1 MSATGGEALTAI
13 TEELAAAGG
22 KRSLSGRT
30 QRNLAILLVTL
41 VCAAMLWIFP
51 PVGFIACMVLLII
64 VPPWGHTL
72 MERAFIS
79 LIVLLGI
86 MAIAVPRGGSTPVT
100 ITSAHVGLAIFVLL
114 LALIR
119 FIPRLGNQ
127 SIPRPMRSDWLV
139 AALAVI
145 SGIWLMAAYIG
156 RSAIEIVSGLFFT
169 GWDNQ
174 GHFNAFAN
182 TYEVGSTTWPTI
194 DGAVAWNQ
202 WYPSLHTTLWSFAQL
217 ATQRGSELVDRTGL
231 LFPFVQW
238 TALSFAICL
247 AGLAWVAGDLTKRL
261 SGMRFAAPI
270 AIIAFSAFALFGSPT
285 LLFNAGFI
293 NFMMGVSITV
303 VAGYL
308 SARNWGSAR
317 HYGWALIPLAALAVN
332 ALWTPLVLGLVPSGV
347 IVLIALWRHAK
358 WTAPVWAIVS
368 AALVGGTSVMQTR
381 AVIKADPGA
390 STTSFIQDL
399 GAVGQGMV
407 SFNIGMAIA
416 APIVAIGF
424 AIWMFRS
431 RRSPLAIAVAGP
443 VLGMAVFLGA
453 AVPGALAAGV
463 NPLYSYYTL
472 KSLDSLLLAA
482 SPLFAA
488 LVGIG
493 IATLLSGLSRKNAVV
508 AAVVAGVFGV
518 MLFGYVGPTPK
529 EFAPGFSAAPG
540 ISAGAKRIESVNNT
554 LVGEAIINA
563 QQAAVKY
570 PELTTMLWDGAGTL
584 PNLWLASLHGV
595 MSQTQHGF
603 YKNLPQFP
611 YDENTV
617 SYVKLALNTNPTLNL
632 VVLWFRDV
640 TGPVVEPLHKQ
651 YPTRVVTEK
660 VPMRSSPLCL
670 ECSL

>member
-1 MSATGGEALTAI
+1 MSAAGGEALTTI
-13 TEELAAAGG
+13 TEELAAAGS

-41 VCAAMLWIFP
+41 VSAAMLWVFP
-51 PVGFIACMVLLII
+51 PVGFIACMALLII

-72 MERAFIS
+72 MERTFIS
-79 LIVLLGI
+79 LIVLLGLMSI
-86 MAIAVPRGGSTPVT
+86 IVPRGGSTPVT
-100 ITSAHVGLAIFVLL
+100 ITSAHVGLAVFVLL

-119 FIPRLGNQ
+119 FIPRIENQ
-127 SIPRPMRSDWLV
+127 TIPRPMRSDWLV

-182 TYEVGSTTWPTI
+182 TYEIGSTTWPTI
-194 DGAVAWNQ
+194 DGSIAWNQ

-217 ATQRGSELVDRTGL
+217 ASQRGSELVDRTGL
-231 LFPFVQW
+231 LFPFVTW

-308 SARNWGSAR
+308 SARNWRSAR
-317 HYGWALIPLAALAVN
+317 RYGWALIPLAALAVN

-347 IVLIALWRHAK
+347 IVLIAIWRHKK
-358 WTAPVWAIVS
+358 WVAPVWAIATVT
-368 AALVGGTSVMQTR
+368 LLGGTVYLQGK
-381 AVIKADPGA
+381 AILAADPGTTA
-390 STTSFIQDL
+390 SSFAEDL
-399 GAVGQGMV
+399 GAIGVGMV
-407 SFNIGMAIA
+407 PFNLGMAIA
-416 APIVAIGF
+416 APIFVICF
-424 AIWMFRS
+424 AIFMFRD
-431 RRSPLAIAVAGP
+431 RRSALAIAVAGP
-443 VLGMAVFLGA
+443 VLGMSVFLGL
-453 AVPGALAAGV
+453 AVAGSRSAGI
-463 NPLYSYYTL
+463 NPLNSYYVL
-472 KSLDSLLLAA
+472 KSLDSLLLAV
-482 SPLFAA
+482 SPLLAA
-488 LVGIG
+488 LAGIG
-493 IATLLSGLSRKNAVV
+493 IATLLSGLTRRNAVV
-508 AAVVAGVFGV
+508 AALVAGFFGV

-529 EFAPGFSAAPG
+529 SFIEGFSAAPG
-540 ISAGAKRIESVNNT
+540 IAAGAKRIESVNNS
-554 LVGEAIINA
+554 LVGEGIMGA
-563 QQAAVKY
+563 QVAAEKY
-570 PELTTMLWDGAGTL
+570 PELSTLMWDGAGTL

-595 MSQTQHGF
+595 MSKSVHDF
-603 YKNLPQFP
+603 YFELPAFP
-611 YDENTV
+611 YDQNTV
-617 SYVKLALNTNPTLNL
+617 TYVKGALNANPTLNL

-640 TGPVVEPLHKQ
+640 TGPLVEPLHTQ

>member
-1 MSATGGEALTAI
+1 MSALGGEALTTI
-13 TEELAAAGG
+13 TEELADGG
-22 KRSLSGRT
+22 PKRSLSGRT
-30 QRNLAILLVTL
+30 QRNLAILLATL
-41 VCAAMLWIFP
+41 ISAAMLWAFP
-51 PVGFIACMVLLII
+51 PVGFIACMALLII
-64 VPPWGHTL
+64 VPPWGRTL

-79 LIVLLGI
+79 LIVLLGVI
-86 MAIAVPRGGSTPVT
+86 AIVVPRGGSTPVT
-100 ITSAHVGLAIFVLL
+100 VTSAHAGLAVFVLL

-119 FIPRLGNQ
+119 FIPRIDNQ

-145 SGIWLMAAYIG
+145 LGIWLMAAYIG
-156 RSAIEIVSGLFFT
+156 RSTIEIVSGLFFT

-182 TYEVGSTTWPTI
+182 TYEIGSTTWPTI
-194 DGAVAWNQ
+194 DGSIAWNQ
-202 WYPSLHTTLWSFAQL
+202 WYPSLHTSLWSFAQL
-217 ATQRGSELVDRTGL
+217 ASQRGTELLDRPGL
-231 LFPFVQW
+231 LFPFVTW

-261 SGMRFAAPI
+261 STMRFAAPI
-270 AIIAFSAFALFGSPT
+270 AIIAFAAFALFGSPT
-285 LLFNAGFI
+285 LLFNAGFV

-308 SARNWGSAR
+308 SARNWRSAR
-317 HYGWALIPLAALAVN
+317 RYGWALIPLAALAVN
-332 ALWTPLVLGLVPSGV
+332 GLWTPLVLGLVPSGV
-347 IVLIALWRHAK
+347 IVLIALWRERK
-358 WTAPVWAIVS
+358 WLAPVWAV
-368 AALVGGTSVMQTR
+368 ATVALIGGTTVLQTR
-381 AVIKADPGA
+381 AVISADPGA

-399 GAVGQGMV
+399 GAVGVGMV
-407 SFNIGMAIA
+407 PFNIGMAIA
-416 APIVAIGF
+416 APIIAIAF

-431 RRSPLAIAVAGP
+431 RRSPLAVAVAGP
-443 VLGMAVFLGA
+443 VLGMALFLGA
-453 AVPGALAAGV
+453 AIPGAISAGV

-488 LVGIG
+488 LVGVG
-493 IATLLSGLSRKNAVV
+493 VATLLSGLSRKNSIV
-508 AAVVAGVFGV
+508 AAVAAGVFGV

-540 ISAGAKRIESVNNT
+540 IAAGAKRIQSVNDS

-563 QQAAVKY
+563 QQAAVDQ
-570 PELTTMLWDGAGTL
+570 PELTTLLWDGSGTL
-584 PNLWLASLHGV
+584 PNLWVSSLHGV
-595 MSQTQHGF
+595 MSKSDNDF
-603 YKNLPQFP
+603 YKNLPAFP
-611 YDENTV
+611 YDNQAIE
-617 SYVKLALNTNPTLNL
+617 YVKLALNMKPTLNL

-640 TGPVVEPLHKQ
+640 SGPVVEPLHTQ
-651 YPTRVVTEK
+651 YPTRVVTEQ

>member
-1 MSATGGEALTAI
+1 MSALGGEALSTV
-13 TEELAAAGG
+13 TEELAAGG
-22 KRSLSGRT
+22 SKRSLSGRT

-41 VCAAMLWIFP
+41 ISAAMLWVFP

-64 VPPWGHTL
+64 VPPWGRTL

-79 LIVLLGI
+79 LIVLLGLI
-86 MAIAVPRGGSTPVT
+86 AILVPRGGSTPVT
-100 ITSAHVGLAIFVLL
+100 ITSAHVGLAVFVLL

-119 FIPRLGNQ
+119 FIPRIDNQ

-139 AALAVI
+139 GALALI
-145 SGIWLMAAYIG
+145 LGIWLMAAYIG
-156 RSAIEIVSGLFFT
+156 RSSIEIVSGLFFT

-182 TYEVGSTTWPTI
+182 TYEIGSTTWPTV
-194 DGAVAWNQ
+194 DGSIAWNQ

-217 ATQRGSELVDRTGL
+217 AGQRGSELLDRPGL
-231 LFPFVQW
+231 LFPFVTW

-261 SGMRFAAPI
+261 SSMRFAAPI
-270 AIIAFSAFALFGSPT
+270 AIIAFGAFALFGSPT

-308 SARNWGSAR
+308 SARNWRSAR
-317 HYGWALIPLAALAVN
+317 RYGWALIPLAALAVN

-347 IVLIALWRHAK
+347 IVLIALWRERK
-358 WTAPVWAIVS
+358 WLAPVWAIAS

-407 SFNIGMAIA
+407 PFNIGMAIA
-416 APIVAIGF
+416 APIIAIGF

-431 RRSPLAIAVAGP
+431 RRSPLAVAVAGP

-472 KSLDSLLLAA
+472 KSLDSLLLGA

-493 IATLLSGLSRKNAVV
+493 IATLLTNMTRANAVI
-508 AAVVAGVFGV
+508 AALVGGVFGV

-540 ISAGAKRIESVNNT
+540 IAAGAKRIESVNNS

-563 QQAAVKY
+563 QQAAADQ
-570 PELTTMLWDGAGTL
+570 PELTTLLWDGAGTL
-584 PNLWLASLHGV
+584 PNLWVSSLHGV
-595 MSQTQHGF
+595 MSKSENGF

-611 YDENTV
+611 YDDKTIE
-617 SYVKLALNTNPTLNL
+617 YVKLALNTNPTLNL

-640 TGPVVEPLHKQ
+640 TGPLVEPLHTQ

>member
-1 MSATGGEALTAI
+1 
-13 TEELAAAGG
+13 
-22 KRSLSGRT
+22 
-30 QRNLAILLVTL
+30 
-41 VCAAMLWIFP
+41 
-51 PVGFIACMVLLII
+51 
-64 VPPWGHTL
+64 
-72 MERAFIS
+72 
-79 LIVLLGI
+79 
-86 MAIAVPRGGSTPVT
+86 
-100 ITSAHVGLAIFVLL
+100 VLL

-119 FIPRLGNQ
+119 FVPRIDNQ

-145 SGIWLMAAYIG
+145 LGIWLMAAYIG
-156 RSAIEIVSGLFFT
+156 RSTSEIVSGLFIT

-174 GHFNAFAN
+174 GHFTTFAN

-194 DGAVAWNQ
+194 DGSIAWNQ

-285 LLFNAGFI
+285 LLFNAGFV

-308 SARNWGSAR
+308 SARNWRSAR
-317 HYGWALIPLAALAVN
+317 RYGWALIPLAALAVN
-332 ALWTPLVLGLVPSGV
+332 GLWTPLVLGLVPSGV
-347 IVLIALWRHAK
+347 IVLIALWRERK
-358 WTAPVWAIVS
+358 WLAPVWAIAS

-381 AVIKADPGA
+381 AVISADPGA
-390 STTSFIQDL
+390 STTSFITDL

-416 APIVAIGF
+416 APIIAIAF

-431 RRSPLAIAVAGP
+431 RRSPLAAAVAGP
-443 VLGMAVFLGA
+443 VLGMALFLGA

-493 IATLLSGLSRKNAVV
+493 IATLLSGLSRKNSIV
-508 AAVVAGVFGV
+508 AAVAAGVFGV
-518 MLFGYVGPTPK
+518 MLFGYVGPSPE
-529 EFAPGFSAAPG
+529 EFSPGFSASPG
-540 ISAGAKRIESVNNT
+540 MVAGSTRAAGVNS

-570 PELTTMLWDGAGTL
+570 PEKTTLLWDGSGTL
-584 PNLWLASLHGV
+584 PNLWVSALHGV
-595 MSQTQHGF
+595 MSKDQNTF
-603 YKNLPQFP
+603 YKGLPAFP
-611 YDENTV
+611 YDDKTV
-617 SYVKLALNTNPTLNL
+617 AYVKGALNSSPTLNL
-632 VVLWFRDV
+632 VVLWFREAN
-640 TGPVVEPLHKQ
+640 GPVVEPLQTQ
-651 YPTRVVTEK
+651 YPTRVVTEQ
-660 VPMRSSPLCL
+660 VPMRSSPLCQ

>member
-1 MSATGGEALTAI
+1 MSAAGGEALSTI
-13 TEELAAAGG
+13 TEQLAFAGD
-22 KRSLSGRT
+22 KRTLSGRT
-30 QRNLAILLVTL
+30 QCNLAILLVTL
-41 VCAAMLWIFP
+41 VSMAMLWIFP

-100 ITSAHVGLAIFVLL
+100 ITSAHVGLAVFVLL

-119 FIPRLGNQ
+119 FIPRIENQ

-156 RSAIEIVSGLFFT
+156 RSTIEIVSGLFFT

-174 GHFNAFAN
+174 GHFTTFAN
-182 TYEVGSTTWPTI
+182 TYEIGSTTWPTI
-194 DGAVAWNQ
+194 DGSIAWNQ

-217 ATQRGSELVDRTGL
+217 ASQRGTELLDRPGL
-231 LFPFVQW
+231 LFPYVQW

-247 AGLAWVAGDLTKRL
+247 AGLAWVAGDLAKRL
-261 SGMRFAAPI
+261 TRIKYATPI
-270 AIIAFSAFALFGSPT
+270 AVIAFSAFALFGSPT

-308 SARNWGSAR
+308 SARNWQSAR
-317 HYGWALIPLAALAVN
+317 RYGWALIPLAALAVN

-347 IVLIALWRHAK
+347 IVLIALWRWRK
-358 WTAPVWAIVS
+358 WTAPVWAIAS
-368 AALVGGTSVMQTR
+368 AALVGGTTVMQTH

-399 GAVGQGMV
+399 GAVGVGMV
-407 SFNIGMAIA
+407 SFNLGMAIA
-416 APIVAIGF
+416 APIIAIGF

-431 RRSPLAIAVAGP
+431 ERSPLAIAVAGP
-443 VLGMAVFLGA
+443 VVGMSAFLAVA
-453 AVPGALAAGV
+453 IPGALSAHV

-472 KSLDSLLLAA
+472 KGLDSLLLAA
-482 SPLFAA
+482 SPLLAA

-493 IATLLSGLSRKNAVV
+493 IATLLSGLNRKNALV

-540 ISAGAKRIESVNNT
+540 ITAGVARISGVNNS

-563 QQAAVKY
+563 QQSAVKY
-570 PELTTMLWDGAGTL
+570 PDQTTLMWDGAGTL
-584 PNLWLASLHGV
+584 PNLWLSALHGV
-595 MSQTQHGF
+595 MSKADNSF
-603 YKNLPQFP
+603 YAGLPQFP
-611 YDENTV
+611 YDNKTV
-617 SYVKLALNTNPTLNL
+617 EYVKLALNTNPTLNL

-640 TGPVVEPLHKQ
+640 SGPVVEPLHTQ

-660 VPMRSSPLCL
+660 VPMRSSPLCQ

>member
-1 MSATGGEALTAI
+1 MSALGGEALTTI
-13 TEELAAAGG
+13 TEELADGG
-22 KRSLSGRT
+22 PKRALSGRT
-30 QRNLAILLVTL
+30 QRNLVILLVTL
-41 VCAAMLWIFP
+41 ISTAMLWVFP
-51 PVGFIACMVLLII
+51 PVGFIACMALLII
-64 VPPWGHTL
+64 VPPWGRTL

-86 MAIAVPRGGSTPVT
+86 MAIVVPRGGSTPVT
-100 ITSAHVGLAIFVLL
+100 VTSAHIGLAIFVLL

-119 FIPRLGNQ
+119 FIPRIDNQ

-145 SGIWLMAAYIG
+145 LGIWLMAAYIG
-156 RSAIEIVSGLFFT
+156 RSIIEIVSGLFFT

-182 TYEVGSTTWPTI
+182 TYESSSSLWPTI

-217 ATQRGSELVDRTGL
+217 ASQRGTELLDRPGL
-231 LFPFVQW
+231 LFPFVTW
-238 TALSFAICL
+238 TALSFAISL

-308 SARNWGSAR
+308 SARNWQSAR
-317 HYGWALIPLAALAVN
+317 RYGWALIPLAALAVN
-332 ALWTPLVLGLVPSGV
+332 GLLTPLVLGLVPSGV
-347 IVLIALWRHAK
+347 IVLIALWRERK
-358 WTAPVWAIVS
+358 WLAPVWAIAS

-381 AVIKADPGA
+381 AVVAADQGA

-399 GAVGQGMV
+399 GAVGVGMV

-431 RRSPLAIAVAGP
+431 RRSPLAVAVAGP
-443 VLGMAVFLGA
+443 VLGMAVFLTV
-453 AVPGALAAGV
+453 AVPGALSAGL
-463 NPLYSYYTL
+463 NPLYSYYVL

-493 IATLLSGLSRKNAVV
+493 IGTLLSGLSRKNSIV
-508 AAVVAGVFGV
+508 AAVAAGVFGV

-540 ISAGAKRIESVNNT
+540 IAAGAKRIESVNDS

-563 QQAAVKY
+563 QQAAVKF
-570 PELTTMLWDGAGTL
+570 PDKTTMLWDGSGTL
-584 PNLWLASLHGV
+584 PNLWVASLHGV

-611 YDENTV
+611 YDESTV
-617 SYVKLALNTNPTLNL
+617 SYVKLALNTDPTLNL

-640 TGPVVEPLHKQ
+640 SGLLVEPLQQQ
-651 YPTRVVTEK
+651 YPTRVVTEQ

>member
-1 MSATGGEALTAI
+1 MSGAGGESLSTI
-13 TEELAAAGG
+13 TEELAASGA
-22 KRSLSGRT
+22 KRSLSART
-30 QRNLAILLVTL
+30 QRNLAILLATL
-41 VCAAMLWIFP
+41 ISVAMLWVFP
-51 PVGFIACMVLLII
+51 PVGFIACMALLII
-64 VPPWGHTL
+64 VPPWGRTL

-86 MAIAVPRGGSTPVT
+86 MAIVVPRGGSTPVT
-100 ITSAHVGLAIFVLL
+100 VTSAHVGLAVFVLL

-119 FIPRLGNQ
+119 FIPRIANQ

-145 SGIWLMAAYIG
+145 LGIWLMAAYLG
-156 RSAIEIVSGLFFT
+156 RSTIEIVSGLFFT

-182 TYEVGSTTWPTI
+182 TYEIGSTTWPTI
-194 DGAVAWNQ
+194 DGSVAWNQ

-217 ATQRGSELVDRTGL
+217 ASQRGSELLDRPGL
-231 LFPFVQW
+231 LFPFVTW
-238 TALSFAICL
+238 TALSFAICV

-308 SARNWGSAR
+308 SARNWSSAR
-317 HYGWALIPLAALAVN
+317 RYGWALIPLAALAVN
-332 ALWTPLVLGLVPSGV
+332 GLWTPLVLGLVPSGV
-347 IVLIALWRHAK
+347 IVLIALWKWRK
-358 WTAPVWAIVS
+358 WTAPVWAIAS

-399 GAVGQGMV
+399 GAIGQGMV

-416 APIVAIGF
+416 APVIAIGF

-431 RRSPLAIAVAGP
+431 RRSPLAVAVAGP
-443 VLGMAVFLGA
+443 VLGMSLFLGA

-493 IATLLSGLSRKNAVV
+493 IATLISGLSRKNAIV
-508 AAVVAGVFGV
+508 AAVAAGVFGV

-540 ISAGAKRIESVNNT
+540 IAAGAKRIESVNNT

-563 QQAAVKY
+563 QQVAEKY
-570 PELTTMLWDGAGTL
+570 PDKTTLLWDGAGTL
-584 PNLWLASLHGV
+584 PNLWVSSLHGV
-595 MSQTQHGF
+595 MSKSENDF
-603 YKNLPQFP
+603 YKDLPQFP
-611 YDENTV
+611 YDEKTV
-617 SYVKLALNTNPTLNL
+617 EYVKLAVNTNPTLNL

-640 TGPVVEPLHKQ
+640 TGPLVEPLQKQ
-651 YPTRVVTEK
+651 YPTRIVTEK